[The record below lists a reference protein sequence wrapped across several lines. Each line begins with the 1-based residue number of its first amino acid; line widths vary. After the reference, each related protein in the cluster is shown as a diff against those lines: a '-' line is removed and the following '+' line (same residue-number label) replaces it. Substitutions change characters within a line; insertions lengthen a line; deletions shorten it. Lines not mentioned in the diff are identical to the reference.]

1 MKNNYGLSF
10 QVVAGLINKAMSL
23 GYEIGAYNYHED
35 TNTNVEFQIYDNKSE
50 NYLSFSFRKKEDN
63 YTLTALD
70 RSSHGYISDIE
81 ITREEFYLAN
91 ILKEKV
97 ITYQEHQLIKNINNF
112 FPREEEKKK
121 DINDLDDEND

>member
-1 MKNNYGLSF
+1 MKNDYGLSF

-23 GYEIGAYNYHED
+23 GYEIEVYNYNRD
-35 TNTNVEFQIYDNKSE
+35 TNVEFQIYDNKLE
-50 NYLSFSFRKKEDN
+50 NYLSFSFRKDEDN
-63 YTLTALD
+63 YTLNVSD
-70 RSSHGYISDIE
+70 RSSHGYIFDIE
-81 ITREEFYLAN
+81 ITKEEFYLAH

>member
-1 MKNNYGLSF
+1 MKSDYGLNF
-10 QVVAGLINKAMSL
+10 QVVAGLVNKAMSL
-23 GYEIGAYNYHED
+23 GYEIDVYSYND
-35 TNTNVEFQIYDNKSE
+35 DDVSFQIYDNNKSE

-97 ITYQEHQLIKNINNF
+97 TTYQEHQLIKNINNF

>member
-1 MKNNYGLSF
+1 MKNDYGLNF
-10 QVVAGLINKAMSL
+10 QVVAGLVNKAMSL
-23 GYEIGAYNYHED
+23 GYEIDVYSYND
-35 TNTNVEFQIYDNKSE
+35 DDVSFQIYDNKSE

-81 ITREEFYLAN
+81 ITKEEFYLAH

-97 ITYQEHQLIKNINNF
+97 TTYQEHQLIKNINNF

>member
-1 MKNNYGLSF
+1 MKNDYGLNF
-10 QVVAGLINKAMSL
+10 QLVAGLVNKAMSL
-23 GYEIGAYNYHED
+23 GYEIDVYSYND
-35 TNTNVEFQIYDNKSE
+35 DDVSFQIYDNKSE

-97 ITYQEHQLIKNINNF
+97 TTYQEHQLIKNINNF

>member
-1 MKNNYGLSF
+1 MKNDYGLSF

-35 TNTNVEFQIYDNKSE
+35 TEVEFRIYDNKSE
-50 NYLSFSFRKKEDN
+50 NYLFFSFNGNKDK
-63 YTLTALD
+63 YILTVSD
-70 RSSHGYISDIE
+70 RISHGYITDIE
-81 ITREEFYLAN
+81 ITREEFYLAH
-91 ILKEKV
+91 ILREKV

>member
-1 MKNNYGLSF
+1 MENNYGLSF
-10 QVVAGLINKAMSL
+10 QVVAGLVNKAISL
-23 GYEIGAYNYHED
+23 GYEIDVYSYDDDG
-35 TNTNVEFQIYDNKSE
+35 VSFQIYDNKSE
-50 NYLSFSFRKKEDN
+50 NYLSFSFKKKEDN

-81 ITREEFYLAN
+81 ITREEFYLAH

-97 ITYQEHQLIKNINNF
+97 TTYQEHQLIKNINNF

>member
-1 MKNNYGLSF
+1 MKNDYGLNF
-10 QVVAGLINKAMSL
+10 QVVAGLVNKAMSL
-23 GYEIGAYNYHED
+23 GYEIDVYSYND
-35 TNTNVEFQIYDNKSE
+35 DDVSFQIYDNKSE

-97 ITYQEHQLIKNINNF
+97 TTYQEHQLIKNINNF

>member
-1 MKNNYGLSF
+1 MKNNYGLNF
-10 QVVAGLINKAMSL
+10 QAVAGLVNKAMSL

-35 TNTNVEFQIYDNKSE
+35 TNVEFQIYDNKSE
-50 NYLSFSFRKKEDN
+50 NRLFFSFRKKEDN
-63 YTLTALD
+63 YTLTASD
-70 RSSHGYISDIE
+70 KSSHGYIPDIE
-81 ITREEFYLAN
+81 ITKEEFYLAH

-112 FPREEEKKK
+112 FPKEEEKRK

>member
-1 MKNNYGLSF
+1 MKNDYGLNF
-10 QVVAGLINKAMSL
+10 QVVAGLVNKAMSL
-23 GYEIGAYNYHED
+23 GYEIDVYSYND
-35 TNTNVEFQIYDNKSE
+35 DDVSFQIYDNKSE
-50 NYLSFSFRKKEDN
+50 NYLSFSFRKEEDN

-81 ITREEFYLAN
+81 ITKEEFYLAH

-97 ITYQEHQLIKNINNF
+97 TTYQEHQLIKNINNF

>member
-1 MKNNYGLSF
+1 MKNDYGLSF
-10 QVVAGLINKAMSL
+10 QVVAGLVNKAISL
-23 GYEIGAYNYHED
+23 GYEIEVYNYYTD
-35 TNTNVEFQIYDNKSE
+35 SNIEFQIYDNKSE
-50 NYLSFSFRKKEDN
+50 NYLSFIFRKDEDN

-70 RSSHGYISDIE
+70 KSSHGRIPNIE
-81 ITREEFYLAN
+81 ITKEEFYLAH

>member
-1 MKNNYGLSF
+1 MKNDYGLSF
-10 QVVAGLINKAMSL
+10 QVVAGLVNKAISL
-23 GYEIGAYNYHED
+23 GYEIDVYSYND
-35 TNTNVEFQIYDNKSE
+35 DDVSFQIYDNKSE

-63 YTLTALD
+63 YTLTASD
-70 RSSHGYISDIE
+70 ESSHGYIPDIE
-81 ITREEFYLAN
+81 ITKEEFYLAH